1 MRKLSSFLLIF
12 FTLQGIFVHAE
23 EKQDETQQPFNV
35 LSLPNGAYIVKAPNS
50 YTTVSETSNR
60 IVEWTKEAVIDG
72 TTYKGWNSREDEKFP
87 LEFVFELSEEC
98 QIEKFGFNN
107 ECERE
112 YKGICAKNIKVEV
125 STTSSESGFTTILEP
140 KLEEYAAT
148 KYFELKQP
156 VKARWIRVS
165 ILSNYGNKKNTELM
179 EIEALGNYVNE
190 DVKQINLTG
199 DWTSTWGT
207 VSIRQNGS
215 SINGCY
221 KYRNGKITNAGMD
234 RRILS
239 FKWVE
244 DGQGNSGQA
253 ALVVNE
259 EGTRLNGIWSFGDNL
274 KKYGIWTFKRKS
286 DTPTQC
292 YQVDE
297 TKKVDEEKQN
307 RLKTEIESTGKLTI
321 YGINFETGSAN
332 IKPESYPTLDE
343 IYNML
348 KDNVTMK
355 LSINGH
361 TDNQGSRE
369 YNIKLST
376 NRAES
381 VKAYLVGKGIAAD
394 RLEAYGKGE
403 DFPIA
408 DNETQLG
415 RAANRRVEL
424 ILNQAK

>member
-1 MRKLSSFLLIF
+1 MKNLRSYLLIF
-12 FTLQGIFVHAE
+12 LTLSGMLTKAE
-23 EKQDETQQPFNV
+23 EKQEKQLFNV

-60 IVEWTKEAVIDG
+60 IVEWTKEAIIDG

-98 QIEKFGFNN
+98 SIEKLGFNN

-112 YKGICAKNIKVEV
+112 YKGICAKGIKVEV
-125 STTSSESGFTTILEP
+125 STTGAESGYTTVLEP

-148 KYFELKQP
+148 KYFDIKP
-156 VKARWIRVS
+156 VNARWIRIS

-179 EIEALGNYVNE
+179 EIEALGSYVNE
-190 DVKQINLTG
+190 DVKSINLTG

-244 DGQGNSGQA
+244 DGQGNAGQA
-253 ALVVNE
+253 SLVVNE
-259 EGTRLNGIWSFGDNL
+259 DGTRLNGIWSFGENL
-274 KKYGIWTFKRKS
+274 KKYGIWTFTRKG

-297 TKKVDEEKQN
+297 TKKVDEEKQS

-343 IYNML
+343 IFNML
-348 KDNVTMK
+348 KDNAAMK

-369 YNIKLST
+369 RNQKLST

-381 VKAYLVGKGIAAD
+381 VKTYLVSKGITAD
-394 RLEAYGKGE
+394 RLEAFGKGE